1 MRAGLLAIIHHHCKV
16 GNLTETKMDVQPAA
30 PIACMKMEL
39 IMVSLQTSNLFL
51 DKCLSTLQ
59 TVPWVKFRFF
69 VYGENYRHDKH
80 FLKGKLA
87 DDAKREHWRSLR
99 INVLS
104 RLIIDAINR
113 KSVGAS
119 ILIIFYWHH
128 ATYHFFINSRRGP
141 VDGN

>member
-1 MRAGLLAIIHHHCKV
+1 
-16 GNLTETKMDVQPAA
+16 MDVQPAA
-30 PIACMKMEL
+30 PLACMKMEL
-39 IMVSLQTSNLFL
+39 IMVSLQTSNSFL

-69 VYGENYRHDKH
+69 VDGENNRHDKH

-87 DDAKREHWRSLR
+87 DDAEREHWRSLR

-128 ATYHFFINSRRGP
+128 ATYHFSSILEEAQSMAI
-141 VDGN
+141 V